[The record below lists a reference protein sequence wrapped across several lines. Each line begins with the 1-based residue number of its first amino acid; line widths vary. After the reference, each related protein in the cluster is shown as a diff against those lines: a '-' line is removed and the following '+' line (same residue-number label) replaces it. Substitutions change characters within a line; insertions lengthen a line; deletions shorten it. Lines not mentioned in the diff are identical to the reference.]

1 MWWNGP
7 GWGHMYGG
15 WWLMPLFGIVCM
27 LIFLYF
33 ISRIF
38 GSGGGFCGRH
48 NDQGNQANTDELRR
62 EIRELR
68 AEMKFMKENRSQQEN
83 AS

>member
-1 MWWNGP
+1 
-7 GWGHMYGG
+7 
-15 WWLMPLFGIVCM
+15 MPLFGLVCM

-38 GSGGGFCGRH
+38 GSGGRFRESSLACGRH
-48 NDQGNQANTDELRR
+48 DYQGNQANTDELRR

-68 AEMKFMKENRSQQEN
+68 NEIKAMKGDKCQQED